1 MEKNNENQPS
11 QEMNEA
17 RKPKR
22 TFEEARKGLKLVT
35 HDVFARE
42 CMKQLDQRLKEDGIL

>member
-22 TFEEARKGLKLVT
+22 TFEQACKECDAIPLK
-35 HDVFARE
+35 DFG
-42 CMKQLDQRLKEDGIL
+42 DRLLQGINNIYKNGKH